1 MKKIRKKF
9 KAMTLVEVIVALAV
23 FAIISALLASAC
35 ANVCSIRQK
44 ADRLNKKVA
53 VEAPAAE
60 LKDDEYPVTDAS
72 GNSETTMT
80 LKIGDKSFEVPGKKY
95 VASDPDNNYEDG
107 GDFKYFIPD
116 TKNVQEVP

>member
-1 MKKIRKKF
+1 MKKIRKKL

-44 ADRLNKKVA
+44 ADRLNKKIS

-60 LKDDEYPVTDAS
+60 LKDDNHPVTDAS

-80 LKIGDKSFEVPGKKY
+80 LTVGGKSFEVSGKKY
-95 VASDPDNNYEDG
+95 VTNDPDNNYEDG
-107 GDFKYFIPD
+107 GNFKYFIPD
-116 TKNVQEVP
+116 EKNDQEVP